1 MLVANVSDAKHY
13 LQKEKFQW
21 DYQFPHFFWFVFLHS
36 MATGGQHLHHEFTC
50 SETARQVP
58 TLSPSCLCLSHTHA
72 RWQMHA
78 RACAVTSSSV
88 VDWQKQ
94 MSLKRRCCKT
104 LCFCVCVC
112 RRKCMLVWAETHDEM
127 RATGAWPRLPC
138 NAKVTLHLADGQISV
153 EPINSWSQRQ
163 QLNECLHKIRRSNT
177 NKLIAFRVADGSL
190 LKTHRPAAGVWAGC
204 RPERDWRF
212 L

>member
-1 MLVANVSDAKHY
+1 MRLSVSSLFLACLLAQHGHRGAAPASWIY
-13 LQKEKFQW
+13 LQSNGK
-21 DYQFPHFFWFVFLHS
+21 
-36 MATGGQHLHHEFTC
+36 TGTH
-50 SETARQVP
+50 
-58 TLSPSCLCLSHTHA
+58 TLSLNCLCLSHTHA

-78 RACAVTSSSV
+78 HACAVTSSSV

-104 LCFCVCVC
+104 LCFCVCVR
-112 RRKCMLVWAETHDEM
+112 RRKCVLVWAETHDEM
-127 RATGAWPRLPC
+127 KATEAWPRLPC
-138 NAKVTLHLADGQISV
+138 NATVTLHLADGQISV
-153 EPINSWSQRQ
+153 EPVNSWSHRQ
-163 QLNECLHKIRRSNT
+163 QLNECLHKIRHTNT
-177 NKLIAFRVADGSL
+177 NKLIAFWVVDGSL